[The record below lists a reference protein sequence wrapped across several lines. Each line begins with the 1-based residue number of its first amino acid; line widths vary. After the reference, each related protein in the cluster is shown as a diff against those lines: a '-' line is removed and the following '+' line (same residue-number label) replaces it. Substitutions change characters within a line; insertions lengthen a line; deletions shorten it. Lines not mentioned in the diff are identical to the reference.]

1 MQSTPDNETCFGSF
15 LKTVRDR
22 KTYFDGLCRGN
33 NGDVLIVMGAKHILK
48 KTGCKLVNS
57 PKNAEQIIIRGSG
70 SMVDIHVTDFKDF
83 VYYRKNYHDL
93 PLIIGPSTYRFPG
106 ANFRKVCEISSSPFI
121 FFARDR
127 ISSRVL
133 SELRLPKHCDIRVSH
148 DLAFELRDS
157 DFIENLVKNSSEK
170 HILIAMRKDKEGVAG
185 LLVKMRGT
193 WLPKRVR
200 RPLSWVRDRMVA
212 RVSRDAIEKILER
225 EKVRET
231 LPRIYRDVSTSVS
244 FEEFVVYIRDAAL
257 IITNRLHVAVLGHLL
272 NKRVVL
278 ICSGEYHRHKI
289 RGVYELSMSGAE
301 SRTRL
306 YP

>member
-15 LKTVRDR
+15 LKTVRDKR
-22 KTYFDGLCRGN
+22 TYFDELPGGN
-33 NGDVLIVMGAKHILK
+33 NGDTIILMGAKHVLQ
-48 KTGCKLVNS
+48 KTGCKLVGS
-57 PKNAEQIIIRGSG
+57 PHDAEQIVVRGSG
-70 SMVDIHVTDFKDF
+70 NWVAIYGTEFRELA
-83 VYYRKNYHDL
+83 YYRRNYPDL

-133 SELRLPKHCDIRVSH
+133 SELCLPKHCDIRVSH
-148 DLAFELRDS
+148 DLAFEFRDS
-157 DFIENLVKNSSEK
+157 DFIANLVKNSSEK

-212 RVSRDAIEKILER
+212 RVSRDAIEEILER
-225 EKVRET
+225 EKVHET
-231 LPRIYRDVSTSVS
+231 LPRIFRDVSASVS

-289 RGVYELSMSGAE
+289 GGVYELSMSGAE